1 MTQERLDEILDR
13 LEKSPEAPLL
23 ILTDHE
29 ALEAFEGVRRTHK
42 EAKLLVMKGMRY
54 IAITD
59 TAVKRILE
67 QLKSERLQYARTVE
81 IYDREIQGV
90 LELIETDRKRYWGPN
105 ITAPEPAFREK

>member
-13 LEKSPEAPLL
+13 LEQSPEAPLL

-54 IAITD
+54 IAITEA
-59 TAVKRILE
+59 AVKRILE
-67 QLKSERLQYARTVE
+67 QLKRERLQYARTVE
-81 IYDREIQGV
+81 IYDKEIQGV
-90 LELIETDRKRYWGPN
+90 MELMETDRKRYFGPDCVG
-105 ITAPEPAFREK
+105 PVFREK

>member
-13 LEKSPEAPLL
+13 LEQSPEAPLL

-54 IAITD
+54 IAITEA
-59 TAVKRILE
+59 AVKRILE
-67 QLKSERLQYARTVE
+67 QLKRERLQYARTVE
-81 IYDREIQGV
+81 IYDKEIQGV
-90 LELIETDRKRYWGPN
+90 MELLETDRKRYFGPDCVG
-105 ITAPEPAFREK
+105 PVFREK

>member
-13 LEKSPEAPLL
+13 LEQSPEAPLL

-54 IAITD
+54 IAITEA
-59 TAVKRILE
+59 AVKRILE
-67 QLKSERLQYARTVE
+67 QLKRERLQYARTVE
-81 IYDREIQGV
+81 IYDKEIQGV
-90 LELIETDRKRYWGPN
+90 MELLETDRKRYFGPDCV
-105 ITAPEPAFREK
+105 EPVFREK

>member
-13 LEKSPEAPLL
+13 LEQSPEAPLL

-54 IAITD
+54 IAITEA
-59 TAVKRILE
+59 AVKRILE
-67 QLKSERLQYARTVE
+67 QLKRERLQYVRTVE
-81 IYDREIQGV
+81 IYDKEIQGV
-90 LELIETDRKRYWGPN
+90 MELLETDRKRYFGPDCVG
-105 ITAPEPAFREK
+105 PVFREK